1 MPFLS
6 RPAPIKFSHGSV
18 SVTGNFRGNNEDAL
32 HVDPAGR
39 FFVVADGMGGQA
51 AGEEASALAVEMI
64 PRTLAGSLNFKRD
77 GKEKVVATLDRAV
90 ADANAEIMAAG
101 ALHADQH
108 QMGTT
113 VVFLVA
119 AGGVLYAGGVGDSR
133 VYRLRGDQ
141 LEQLTTD
148 HSLVQALVEAGTI
161 KPADAATHRYKNV
174 LYRYLGSKEGGQGSG
189 CKPVSHKP
197 GDRFLLCSDGV
208 TDGVDGDPLRDLLA
222 AGDPPQQTAE
232 ALVKAAE
239 AGGSRDN
246 ITCVVADVV

>member
-6 RPAPIKFSHGSV
+6 RPAAVKFAHGAI

-64 PRTLAGSLNFKRD
+64 PRALAGTLNFKRD
-77 GKEKVVATLDRAV
+77 GKEKVAAACDRAV
-90 ADANAEIMAAG
+90 AEANAEIMAAG

-113 VVFLVA
+113 VVFLLA

-133 VYRLRGDQ
+133 VYRLRGSD

-161 KPADAATHRYKNV
+161 RPADAATHRYKNV
-174 LYRYLGSKEGGQGSG
+174 LYRYLGSKEGGQGSA
-189 CKPVSHKP
+189 CKPVDHRR

-222 AGDPPQQTAE
+222 AGDPPQATAE
-232 ALVKAAE
+232 ALVSAAE

-246 ITCVVADVV
+246 ITAVVADVL

>member
-1 MPFLS
+1 MPFLG
-6 RPAPIKFSHGSV
+6 RPAAIKFAHGAV
-18 SVTGNFRGNNEDAL
+18 SVTGHFRGNNEDAL
-32 HVDPAGR
+32 HVDPDGR

-51 AGEEASALAVEMI
+51 AGEEASALAAEMI
-64 PRTLAGSLNFKRD
+64 PRALAGGLNFRRD
-77 GKEKVVATLDRAV
+77 PKETVVAALDRAV

-101 ALHADQH
+101 ALHAEQH

-119 AGGVLYAGGVGDSR
+119 AGGKLYAGGVGDSR
-133 VYRLRGDQ
+133 VYRLRDGA
-141 LEQLTTD
+141 LKQLTTD

-189 CKPVSHKP
+189 CKAVSHKP
-197 GDRFLLCSDGV
+197 GDRFLLCTDGV

-222 AGDPPQQTAE
+222 AGDPPQKTAE

-246 ITCVVADVV
+246 ITCVVADVL